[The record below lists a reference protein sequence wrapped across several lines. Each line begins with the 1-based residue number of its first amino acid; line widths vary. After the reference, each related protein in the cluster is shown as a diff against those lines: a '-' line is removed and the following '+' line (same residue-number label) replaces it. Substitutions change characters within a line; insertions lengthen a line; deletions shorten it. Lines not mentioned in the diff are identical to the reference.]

1 MKTAKYIIIGA
12 MMTVIGAPVMAQNAT
27 SAVEQATQII
37 KSQAADKD
45 RDKQVTAVFKTVK
58 KDAKAV
64 AGIGRA
70 YLDAKDF
77 DNADKYADLAIKA
90 NKNCA
95 AGYVLKGD
103 ICVMKDDGG
112 AASSWFEN
120 AITLDPQDP
129 EGYRRYAQIN
139 AKADPEGSIEK
150 LEKLRTIDPS
160 YPVDLVAAEI
170 MSKTNNTD
178 WAIEYYSKASL
189 NQMENYQ
196 LAEYSMLL
204 FLKQK
209 YDESL
214 KVSSFGNNKF
224 PRYGSLNRLTLFNN
238 VNLEKYEDAIK
249 YGDRL
254 FNASDDV
261 KYSALDY
268 INYGTALQKLKKN
281 DEAIA
286 MFEKVANNR
295 TFEMTQRVSVYKNL
309 SDVYKSMGD
318 YPKALEYYEKY
329 VKGQPQMTANIKNG
343 LAQLYRTMAV
353 DENTTPEQKQELV
366 AKADKVFEEI
376 AKEFPTFEQ
385 SVTAQR
391 AKLPFILDPEDKA
404 GAAKPHYD
412 KLIEIINGLDSKDAS
427 DLSQLKQ
434 ALSYNIVYFVKVNE
448 DIAKAKEY
456 ATKLLEIDPENPM
469 AKQVSE
475 LQ

>member
-12 MMTVIGAPVMAQNAT
+12 MMTVISAPVMAQDAT
-27 SAVEQATQII
+27 SAVEQATKII
-37 KSQAADKD
+37 KSGAEDK
-45 RDKQVTAVFKTVK
+45 DKQVTSVFKTVK

-70 YLDAKDF
+70 YLDAKDYT
-77 DNADKYADLAIKA
+77 NADKYADLAIKA

-139 AKADPEGSIEK
+139 SKADPEGSIAK
-150 LEKLRTIDPS
+150 LEQLRSIDPS

-170 MSKTNNTD
+170 QSKAGNTD
-178 WAIEYYSKASL
+178 AAIEYYSKARL
-189 NQMENYQ
+189 DQMENYQ
-196 LAEYSMLL
+196 LADYASTL

-209 YDESL
+209 YEESL

-224 PRYGSLNRLTLFNN
+224 PRYGSLNRLSLFNN

-249 YGDRL
+249 FGERL

-261 KYSALDY
+261 KYTALDY

-281 DEAIA
+281 DEAIK
-286 MFEKVANNR
+286 MFEKVVDTR
-295 TFEMTQRVSVYKNL
+295 TFDMDTRISVFKNL
-309 SDVYKSMGD
+309 SDVYKSMSD

>member
-12 MMTVIGAPVMAQNAT
+12 MMTVISAPVMAQDAT

-112 AASSWFEN
+112 AASGWFEN

-178 WAIEYYSKASL
+178 RAIEYYSKASL

-286 MFEKVANNR
+286 MFEKVVNNR

-318 YPKALEYYEKY
+318 YTKALEFYEKY

-343 LAQLYRTMAV
+343 LAQLYRTMAI
-353 DENTTPEQKQELV
+353 DEKTAPEQKQELV

-456 ATKLLEIDPENPM
+456 AAKLLEIDPENPM

>member
-12 MMTVIGAPVMAQNAT
+12 MMTVISVPTMAQDAT
-27 SAVEQATQII
+27 SAIEQATKII
-37 KSQAADKD
+37 KSGAEDK
-45 RDKQVTAVFKTVK
+45 DKQVTAVFKTVK

-70 YLDAKDF
+70 YLDAKDY

-120 AITLDPQDP
+120 ATTLDPQDP

-139 AKADPEGSIEK
+139 AKADPDGSIAK
-150 LEKLRTIDPS
+150 LEQLRSIDPS

-170 MSKTNNTD
+170 QSKAGRAD
-178 WAIEYYSKASL
+178 AAIEYYTKVDL
-189 NQMENYQ
+189 DKMEDYQ
-196 LAEYSMLL
+196 LADYASTL

-209 YDESL
+209 YEESL

-224 PRYGSLNRLTLFNN
+224 PRYGSLNRLSLLNN
-238 VNLEKYEDAIK
+238 VNLEKYEEAIK
-249 YGDRL
+249 FGERL
-254 FNASDDV
+254 FNSSDDV
-261 KYSALDY
+261 KYTALDY
-268 INYGTALQKLKKN
+268 INYGTALQKLKRN
-281 DEAIA
+281 EEAIKA
-286 MFEKVANNR
+286 FEKVANTR
-295 TFEMTQRVSVYKNL
+295 TFEFEQRVSVYKNL

-329 VKGQPQMTANIKNG
+329 VKANQTKMTANIKNG
-343 LAQLYRTMAV
+343 LAQLYRTMAI
-353 DENTTPEQKQELV
+353 DENSTPEQKQEAI
-366 AKADKVFEEI
+366 AKADKVFSEI
-376 AKEFPTFEQ
+376 AEEFPAFKQ

-391 AKLPFILDPEDKA
+391 AKLAFILDPEDKA

-412 KLIEIINGLDSKDAS
+412 QLIEIINGLESKDAS
-427 DLSQLKQ
+427 DVAQLKQ

-456 ATKLLEIDPENPM
+456 AAKLLEIDPENAM
-469 AKQVSE
+469 AKQVAE

>member
-12 MMTVIGAPVMAQNAT
+12 MMTVISVPTMAQDAT
-27 SAVEQATQII
+27 SAIEQATKII
-37 KSQAADKD
+37 KSGAEDK
-45 RDKQVTAVFKTVK
+45 DKQVTAVFKTVK
-58 KDAKAV
+58 KDAKAI

-70 YLDAKDF
+70 YLDAKEY

-120 AITLDPQDP
+120 ATTLDPQDP

-139 AKADPEGSIEK
+139 AKADPDGSIAK
-150 LEKLRTIDPS
+150 LEQLRSIDPS

-170 MSKTNNTD
+170 QSKAGRAD
-178 WAIEYYSKASL
+178 AAIEYYSKVDL
-189 NQMENYQ
+189 DKMEDYQ
-196 LAEYSMLL
+196 LADYASTL

-224 PRYGSLNRLTLFNN
+224 PRYGSLNRLSLLNN
-238 VNLEKYEDAIK
+238 VNLEKYEEAIK
-249 YGDRL
+249 FGDRL
-254 FNASDDV
+254 FNSSDDV
-261 KYSALDY
+261 KYTALDY

-281 DEAIA
+281 DEAIKA
-286 MFEKVANNR
+286 FEKVVNTR
-295 TFEMTQRVSVYKNL
+295 TFDMEQRISVFKNL

-329 VKGQPQMTANIKNG
+329 VKGNQTKMTANIKNG
-343 LAQLYRTMAV
+343 LAQLYRTIAI
-353 DENTTPEQKQELV
+353 DENSTPEQKQEAI
-366 AKADKVFEEI
+366 AKADKVFSEI
-376 AKEFPTFEQ
+376 AEEFPAFKQ

-391 AKLPFILDPEDKA
+391 AKLAFILDPEDKA

-412 KLIEIINGLDSKDAS
+412 QLIEIINGLESKDAS
-427 DLSQLKQ
+427 DVAQLKQ

-456 ATKLLEIDPENPM
+456 AAKLLEIDPENAM

>member
-12 MMTVIGAPVMAQNAT
+12 MMTVISVPTMAQDAT
-27 SAVEQATQII
+27 SAIEQATKII
-37 KSQAADKD
+37 KSGAEDK
-45 RDKQVTAVFKTVK
+45 DKQVTAVFKTVK
-58 KDAKAV
+58 KDAKAI

-70 YLDAKDF
+70 YLDAKEY

-120 AITLDPQDP
+120 ATTLDPQDP

-139 AKADPEGSIEK
+139 AKADPDGSIAK
-150 LEKLRTIDPS
+150 LEQLRSIDPS

-170 MSKTNNTD
+170 QSKAGRAD
-178 WAIEYYSKASL
+178 AAIEYYSKVDL
-189 NQMENYQ
+189 DKMEDYQ
-196 LAEYSMLL
+196 LADYASTL

-224 PRYGSLNRLTLFNN
+224 PRYGSLNRLSLLNN
-238 VNLEKYEDAIK
+238 VNLEKYEEAIK
-249 YGDRL
+249 FGNRL
-254 FNASDDV
+254 FNSSDDV
-261 KYSALDY
+261 KYTALDY

-281 DEAIA
+281 DEAIKA
-286 MFEKVANNR
+286 FEKVVNTR
-295 TFEMTQRVSVYKNL
+295 TFDMEQRISVYKNL

-329 VKGQPQMTANIKNG
+329 VKGNQTKMTANIKNG
-343 LAQLYRTMAV
+343 LAQLYRTMAI
-353 DENTTPEQKQELV
+353 DENSTPEQKQEAV
-366 AKADKVFEEI
+366 AKADKVFSEI
-376 AKEFPTFEQ
+376 AEEFPAFKQ
-385 SVTAQR
+385 AVTAQR
-391 AKLPFILDPEDKA
+391 AKLAFILDPEDKA

-412 KLIEIINGLDSKDAS
+412 QLIEIINGLESKDAS
-427 DLSQLKQ
+427 DVAQLKQ

-456 ATKLLEIDPENPM
+456 AAKLLEIDPENAM

>member
-12 MMTVIGAPVMAQNAT
+12 MMTVISVPTMAQDAT
-27 SAVEQATQII
+27 SAIEQATKII
-37 KSQAADKD
+37 KSGAEDK
-45 RDKQVTAVFKTVK
+45 DKQVTAVFKTVK
-58 KDAKAV
+58 KDAKAI

-70 YLDAKDF
+70 YLDAKEY

-120 AITLDPQDP
+120 ATTLDPQDP

-139 AKADPEGSIEK
+139 AKADPDGSIAK
-150 LEKLRTIDPS
+150 LEQLRSIDPS

-170 MSKTNNTD
+170 QSKAGRAD
-178 WAIEYYSKASL
+178 AAIEYYSKVDL
-189 NQMENYQ
+189 DKMEDYQ
-196 LAEYSMLL
+196 LADYASTL

-224 PRYGSLNRLTLFNN
+224 PRYGSLNRLSLLNN
-238 VNLEKYEDAIK
+238 VNLEKYEEAIK
-249 YGDRL
+249 FGDRL
-254 FNASDDV
+254 FNSSDDV
-261 KYSALDY
+261 KYTALDY

-281 DEAIA
+281 DEAIKA
-286 MFEKVANNR
+286 FEKVVNTR
-295 TFEMTQRVSVYKNL
+295 TFDMEQRISVFKNL

-329 VKGQPQMTANIKNG
+329 VKGNQTKMTANIKNG
-343 LAQLYRTMAV
+343 LAQLYRTMAI
-353 DENTTPEQKQELV
+353 DENSTPEQKQEAI
-366 AKADKVFEEI
+366 AKADKVFSEI
-376 AKEFPTFEQ
+376 AEEFPAFNQ
-385 SVTAQR
+385 AVTAQR

-427 DLSQLKQ
+427 DTKQLKE
-434 ALSYNIVYFVKVNE
+434 ALSYNIVYFIRVNE
-448 DIAKAKEY
+448 DIPKAKEY
-456 ATKLLEIDPENPM
+456 AAKLLEIDPENAM

>member
-12 MMTVIGAPVMAQNAT
+12 MMTVISVPTMAQDAT
-27 SAVEQATQII
+27 SAIEQATKII
-37 KSQAADKD
+37 KSGAEDK
-45 RDKQVTAVFKTVK
+45 DKQVTAVFKTVK
-58 KDAKAV
+58 KDAKAI

-70 YLDAKDF
+70 YLDAKEY

-120 AITLDPQDP
+120 ATTLDPQDP

-139 AKADPEGSIEK
+139 AKADPDGSIAK
-150 LEKLRTIDPS
+150 LEQLRSIDPS

-170 MSKTNNTD
+170 QSKAGRAD
-178 WAIEYYSKASL
+178 AAIEYYSKVDL
-189 NQMENYQ
+189 DKMEDYQ
-196 LAEYSMLL
+196 LADYASTL

-224 PRYGSLNRLTLFNN
+224 PRYGSLNRLSLLNN
-238 VNLEKYEDAIK
+238 VNLEKYEEAIK
-249 YGDRL
+249 FGDRL
-254 FNASDDV
+254 FNSSDDV
-261 KYSALDY
+261 KYTALDY

-281 DEAIA
+281 DEAIKA
-286 MFEKVANNR
+286 FEKVVNTR
-295 TFEMTQRVSVYKNL
+295 TFDMEQRISVYKNL

-329 VKGQPQMTANIKNG
+329 VKGNQTKMTANIKNG
-343 LAQLYRTMAV
+343 LAQLYRTMAI
-353 DENTTPEQKQELV
+353 DENSTPEQKQEAV
-366 AKADKVFEEI
+366 AKADKVFSEI
-376 AKEFPTFEQ
+376 AEEFPAFKQ
-385 SVTAQR
+385 AVTAQR
-391 AKLPFILDPEDKA
+391 AKLAFILDPEDKA

-412 KLIEIINGLDSKDAS
+412 QLIEIINGLESKDAS
-427 DLSQLKQ
+427 DVAQLKQ

-456 ATKLLEIDPENPM
+456 AAKLLEIDPENAM

>member
-12 MMTVIGAPVMAQNAT
+12 MMTVISVPTMAQDAT
-27 SAVEQATQII
+27 SAIEQATKII
-37 KSQAADKD
+37 KSGAEDK
-45 RDKQVTAVFKTVK
+45 DKQVTAVFKTVK
-58 KDAKAV
+58 KDAKAI

-70 YLDAKDF
+70 YLDAKEY

-120 AITLDPQDP
+120 ATTLDPQDP

-139 AKADPEGSIEK
+139 AKADPDGSIAK
-150 LEKLRTIDPS
+150 LEQLRSIDPS

-170 MSKTNNTD
+170 QSKAGRAD
-178 WAIEYYSKASL
+178 AAIEYYSKVDL
-189 NQMENYQ
+189 DKMEDYQ
-196 LAEYSMLL
+196 LADYASTL

-224 PRYGSLNRLTLFNN
+224 PRYGSLNRLSLLNN
-238 VNLEKYEDAIK
+238 VNLEKYEEAIK
-249 YGDRL
+249 FGDRL
-254 FNASDDV
+254 FNSSDDV
-261 KYSALDY
+261 KYTALDY

-281 DEAIA
+281 DEAIKA
-286 MFEKVANNR
+286 FEKVVNTR
-295 TFEMTQRVSVYKNL
+295 TFDMEQRISVFKNL

-329 VKGQPQMTANIKNG
+329 VKGNQTKMTANIKNG
-343 LAQLYRTMAV
+343 LAQLYRTMAI
-353 DENTTPEQKQELV
+353 DENSTPEQKQEAI
-366 AKADKVFEEI
+366 AKADKVFSEI
-376 AKEFPTFEQ
+376 AEEFPAFKQ

-391 AKLPFILDPEDKA
+391 AKLAFILDPEDKA

-412 KLIEIINGLDSKDAS
+412 QLIEIINGLESKDAS
-427 DLSQLKQ
+427 DVAQLKQ

-456 ATKLLEIDPENPM
+456 AAKLLEIDPENAM

>member
-1 MKTAKYIIIGA
+1 
-12 MMTVIGAPVMAQNAT
+12 MTVISAPVMAQDAT

-37 KSQAADKD
+37 KSQAADK
-45 RDKQVTAVFKTVK
+45 DKQVTAVFKTVK

-70 YLDAKDF
+70 YLDAKDY

-112 AASSWFEN
+112 AASSWFEQAN
-120 AITLDPQDP
+120 YFEPSDP

-139 AKADPEGSIEK
+139 SKSDPEGSIAK
-150 LEKLRTIDPS
+150 LEKLRSIDPS
-160 YPVDLVAAEI
+160 YPVDLIAAEI
-170 MSKTNNTD
+170 QSKAGNAD
-178 WAIEYYSKASL
+178 AALEYYSKVSL
-189 NQMENYQ
+189 DKMENYQ
-196 LAEYSMLL
+196 LADYASTL
-204 FLKQK
+204 FLKNK

-224 PRYGSLNRLTLFNN
+224 PRYGSLNRLSLFNN

-249 YGDRL
+249 FGERL

-261 KYSALDY
+261 KYTALDY

-281 DEAIA
+281 DEAIK
-286 MFEKVANNR
+286 MFEKVVDTR
-295 TFEMTQRVSVYKNL
+295 TFDMDTRISVFKNL
-309 SDVYKSMGD
+309 SDVYKSMSD

-329 VKGQPQMTANIKNG
+329 VKGNQGKMTANIKNG
-343 LAQLYRTMAV
+343 LAQLYRTMAI
-353 DENTTPEQKQELV
+353 DENSTPEQKQEAI
-366 AKADKVFEEI
+366 AKADKVFSEI
-376 AKEFPTFEQ
+376 AEEFPAFNQ
-385 SVTAQR
+385 AVTAQR

-427 DLSQLKQ
+427 DTKQLKE
-434 ALSYNIVYFVKVNE
+434 ALSYNIVYFIRVNE
-448 DIAKAKEY
+448 DIPKAKEY
-456 ATKLLEIDPENPM
+456 AAKLLEIDPENAM

>member
-12 MMTVIGAPVMAQNAT
+12 MMTVISVPTMAQDAT
-27 SAVEQATQII
+27 SAIEQATKII
-37 KSQAADKD
+37 KSGAEDK
-45 RDKQVTAVFKTVK
+45 DKQVTAVFKTVK
-58 KDAKAV
+58 KDAKAI

-70 YLDAKDF
+70 YLDAKEY

-120 AITLDPQDP
+120 ATTLDPQDP

-139 AKADPEGSIEK
+139 AKADPDGSIAK
-150 LEKLRTIDPS
+150 LEQLRSIDPS

-170 MSKTNNTD
+170 QSKAGRAD
-178 WAIEYYSKASL
+178 AAIEYYSKVDL
-189 NQMENYQ
+189 DKMEDYQ
-196 LAEYSMLL
+196 LADYASTL

-224 PRYGSLNRLTLFNN
+224 PRYGSLNRLSLLNN
-238 VNLEKYEDAIK
+238 VNLEKYEEAIK
-249 YGDRL
+249 FGERL
-254 FNASDDV
+254 FNSSDDV
-261 KYSALDY
+261 KYTALDY

-281 DEAIA
+281 DEAIKA
-286 MFEKVANNR
+286 FEKVVNTR
-295 TFEMTQRVSVYKNL
+295 TFDMEQRISVFKNL

-329 VKGQPQMTANIKNG
+329 VKGNQTKMTANIKNG
-343 LAQLYRTMAV
+343 LAQLYRTMAI
-353 DENTTPEQKQELV
+353 DENSTPEQKQEAI
-366 AKADKVFEEI
+366 AKADKVFSEI
-376 AKEFPTFEQ
+376 AEEFPAFKQ

-391 AKLPFILDPEDKA
+391 AKLAFILDPEDKA

-412 KLIEIINGLDSKDAS
+412 QLIEIINGLESKDAS
-427 DLSQLKQ
+427 DVAQLKQ

-456 ATKLLEIDPENPM
+456 AAKLLEIDPENAM

>member
-12 MMTVIGAPVMAQNAT
+12 MMTVISVPTMAQDAT
-27 SAVEQATQII
+27 SAIEQATKII
-37 KSQAADKD
+37 KSGAEDK
-45 RDKQVTAVFKTVK
+45 DKQVTAVFKTVK

-70 YLDAKDF
+70 YLDAKDY

-120 AITLDPQDP
+120 ATTLDPQDP

-139 AKADPEGSIEK
+139 AKADPDGSIAK
-150 LEKLRTIDPS
+150 LEQLRSIDPS

-170 MSKTNNTD
+170 QSKAGRAD
-178 WAIEYYSKASL
+178 AAIEYYAKVDL
-189 NQMENYQ
+189 DKMEDYQ
-196 LAEYSMLL
+196 LADYASTL

-209 YDESL
+209 YEESL

-224 PRYGSLNRLTLFNN
+224 PRYGSLNRLSLLNN
-238 VNLEKYEDAIK
+238 VNLEKYEEAIK
-249 YGDRL
+249 FGERL
-254 FNASDDV
+254 FNSSDDV
-261 KYSALDY
+261 KYTALDY
-268 INYGTALQKLKKN
+268 INYGTALQKLKRN
-281 DEAIA
+281 EEAIKA
-286 MFEKVANNR
+286 FEKVANTR
-295 TFEMTQRVSVYKNL
+295 TFELEQRVSVYKNL

-329 VKGQPQMTANIKNG
+329 VKANQTKMTANIKNG
-343 LAQLYRTMAV
+343 LAQLYRTMAI
-353 DENTTPEQKQELV
+353 DENSTPEQKQEAI
-366 AKADKVFEEI
+366 AKADKVFSEI
-376 AKEFPTFEQ
+376 AEEFPAFKQ

-391 AKLPFILDPEDKA
+391 AKLAFILDPEDKA

-412 KLIEIINGLDSKDAS
+412 QLIEIINGLESKDAS
-427 DLSQLKQ
+427 DVAQLKQ

-456 ATKLLEIDPENPM
+456 AAKLLEIDPENAM
-469 AKQVSE
+469 AKQVAE

>member
-12 MMTVIGAPVMAQNAT
+12 MMTVISVPTMAQDAT
-27 SAVEQATQII
+27 SAIEQATKII
-37 KSQAADKD
+37 KSGAEDK
-45 RDKQVTAVFKTVK
+45 DKQVTAVFKTVK
-58 KDAKAV
+58 KDAKAI

-70 YLDAKDF
+70 YLDAKEY
-77 DNADKYADLAIKA
+77 DNADTYADLAIKA

-120 AITLDPQDP
+120 ATTLDPQDP

-139 AKADPEGSIEK
+139 AKADPDGSIAK
-150 LEKLRTIDPS
+150 LEQLRSIDPS

-170 MSKTNNTD
+170 QSKAGRSD
-178 WAIEYYSKASL
+178 AAIEYYSKVDL
-189 NQMENYQ
+189 DKMEDYQ
-196 LAEYSMLL
+196 LADYASTL

-224 PRYGSLNRLTLFNN
+224 PRYGSLNRLSLLNN
-238 VNLEKYEDAIK
+238 VNLEKYEEAIK
-249 YGDRL
+249 FGDRL
-254 FNASDDV
+254 FNSSDDV
-261 KYSALDY
+261 KYTALDY

-281 DEAIA
+281 DEAIKA
-286 MFEKVANNR
+286 FEKVVNTR
-295 TFEMTQRVSVYKNL
+295 TFDMEQRISVFKNL

-329 VKGQPQMTANIKNG
+329 VKGNQTKMTANIKNG
-343 LAQLYRTMAV
+343 LAQLYRTMAI
-353 DENTTPEQKQELV
+353 DENSTPEQKQEAI
-366 AKADKVFEEI
+366 AKADKVFSEI
-376 AKEFPTFEQ
+376 AEEFPAFKQ

-391 AKLPFILDPEDKA
+391 AKLAFILDPEDKA

-412 KLIEIINGLDSKDAS
+412 QLIEIINGLESKDAS
-427 DLSQLKQ
+427 DVAQLKQ

-456 ATKLLEIDPENPM
+456 AAKLLEIDPENAM

>member
-12 MMTVIGAPVMAQNAT
+12 MMTVISVPTMAQDAT
-27 SAVEQATQII
+27 SAIEQATKII
-37 KSQAADKD
+37 KSGAEDK
-45 RDKQVTAVFKTVK
+45 DKQVTAVFKTVK
-58 KDAKAV
+58 KDAKAI

-70 YLDAKDF
+70 YLDAKEY

-120 AITLDPQDP
+120 ATTLDPQDP

-139 AKADPEGSIEK
+139 AKADPDGSIAK
-150 LEKLRTIDPS
+150 LEQLRSIDPS

-170 MSKTNNTD
+170 QSKAGRAD
-178 WAIEYYSKASL
+178 AAIEYYSKVDL
-189 NQMENYQ
+189 DKMEDYQ
-196 LAEYSMLL
+196 LADYASTL

-224 PRYGSLNRLTLFNN
+224 PRYGSLNRLSLLNN
-238 VNLEKYEDAIK
+238 VNLEKYEEAIK
-249 YGDRL
+249 FGERL
-254 FNASDDV
+254 FNSSDDV
-261 KYSALDY
+261 KYTALDY

-281 DEAIA
+281 DEAIKA
-286 MFEKVANNR
+286 FEKVVNTR
-295 TFEMTQRVSVYKNL
+295 TFDMEQRISVFKNL

-329 VKGQPQMTANIKNG
+329 VKGNQGKMTANIKNG
-343 LAQLYRTMAV
+343 LAQLYRTMAI
-353 DENTTPEQKQELV
+353 DENSTPEQKQEAI
-366 AKADKVFEEI
+366 AKADKVFSEI
-376 AKEFPTFEQ
+376 AEEFPAFKQ

-391 AKLPFILDPEDKA
+391 AKLAFILDPEDKA

-412 KLIEIINGLDSKDAS
+412 QLIEIINGLESKDAS
-427 DLSQLKQ
+427 DVAQLKQ

-456 ATKLLEIDPENPM
+456 AAKLLEIDPENAM
-469 AKQVSE
+469 AKQVAE

>member
-1 MKTAKYIIIGA
+1 
-12 MMTVIGAPVMAQNAT
+12 MTVISAPVMAQDAT

-37 KSQAADKD
+37 KSQAADK
-45 RDKQVTAVFKTVK
+45 DKQVTAVFKTVK

-70 YLDAKDF
+70 YLNAKDY

-112 AASSWFEN
+112 AASSWFEQAN
-120 AITLDPQDP
+120 YFEPSDP

-139 AKADPEGSIEK
+139 SKSDPEGSIAK
-150 LEKLRTIDPS
+150 LEKLRSIDPS
-160 YPVDLVAAEI
+160 YPVDLIAAEI
-170 MSKTNNTD
+170 QSKAGNAD
-178 WAIEYYSKASL
+178 AALEYYSKVSL
-189 NQMENYQ
+189 DKMENYQ
-196 LAEYSMLL
+196 LADYASTL
-204 FLKQK
+204 FLKNK

-224 PRYGSLNRLTLFNN
+224 PRYGSLNRLSLFNN

-249 YGDRL
+249 FGERL

-261 KYSALDY
+261 KYTALDY

-286 MFEKVANNR
+286 TFEKVVNNR
-295 TFEMTQRVSVYKNL
+295 SFEMSQRTAVYKNL
-309 SDVYKSMGD
+309 SDIYKSMSD
-318 YPKALEYYEKY
+318 YTKALEYYEKY
-329 VKGQPQMTANIKNG
+329 VKGQTQMTANIKNG
-343 LAQLYRTMAV
+343 YALLYRAMAL
-353 DENTTPEQKQELV
+353 EESATPEQKQEAV
-366 AKADKVFEEI
+366 AKADNIFAEI
-376 AKEFPTFEQ
+376 AKEFPAFEQ

-391 AKLPFILDPEDKA
+391 AKLAFILDPEDKA
-404 GAAKPHYD
+404 GAAKQHYD

-427 DLSQLKQ
+427 DTKQLKE

-456 ATKLLEIDPENPM
+456 AAKLLEIDPENAM

>member
-12 MMTVIGAPVMAQNAT
+12 MMTVISVPTMAQDAT
-27 SAVEQATQII
+27 SAIEQATKII
-37 KSQAADKD
+37 KSGAEDK
-45 RDKQVTAVFKTVK
+45 DKQVTAVFKTVK
-58 KDAKAV
+58 KDAKAI

-70 YLDAKDF
+70 YLDAKEY

-112 AASSWFEN
+112 AASGWFEN
-120 AITLDPQDP
+120 ATTLDPQDP

-139 AKADPEGSIEK
+139 AKADPDGSIAK
-150 LEKLRTIDPS
+150 LEQLRSIDPS

-170 MSKTNNTD
+170 QSKAGRAD
-178 WAIEYYSKASL
+178 AAIEYYSKVDL
-189 NQMENYQ
+189 DKMEDYQ
-196 LAEYSMLL
+196 LADYASTL

-224 PRYGSLNRLTLFNN
+224 PRYGSLNRLSLLNN
-238 VNLEKYEDAIK
+238 VNLEKYEEAIK
-249 YGDRL
+249 FGDRL
-254 FNASDDV
+254 FNSSDDV
-261 KYSALDY
+261 KYTALDY

-281 DEAIA
+281 DEAIKA
-286 MFEKVANNR
+286 FEKVVNTR
-295 TFEMTQRVSVYKNL
+295 TFDMEQRISVFKNL

-329 VKGQPQMTANIKNG
+329 VKGNQTKMTANIKNG
-343 LAQLYRTMAV
+343 LAQLYRTMAI
-353 DENTTPEQKQELV
+353 DENSTPEQKQEAI
-366 AKADKVFEEI
+366 AKADKVFSEI
-376 AKEFPTFEQ
+376 AEEFPAFKQ

-391 AKLPFILDPEDKA
+391 AKLAFILDPEDKA

-412 KLIEIINGLDSKDAS
+412 QLIEIINGLESKDAS
-427 DLSQLKQ
+427 DVAQLKQ

-456 ATKLLEIDPENPM
+456 TAKLLEIDPENAM

>member
-12 MMTVIGAPVMAQNAT
+12 MMTVISAPVMAQDAT

-112 AASSWFEN
+112 AASGWFEN

-178 WAIEYYSKASL
+178 RAIEYYSKASL
-189 NQMENYQ
+189 NHQ
-196 LAEYSMLL
+196 
-204 FLKQK
+204 
-209 YDESL
+209 
-214 KVSSFGNNKF
+214 
-224 PRYGSLNRLTLFNN
+224 
-238 VNLEKYEDAIK
+238 
-249 YGDRL
+249 
-254 FNASDDV
+254 
-261 KYSALDY
+261 
-268 INYGTALQKLKKN
+268 
-281 DEAIA
+281 
-286 MFEKVANNR
+286 
-295 TFEMTQRVSVYKNL
+295 QR
-309 SDVYKSMGD
+309 
-318 YPKALEYYEKY
+318 
-329 VKGQPQMTANIKNG
+329 
-343 LAQLYRTMAV
+343 
-353 DENTTPEQKQELV
+353 
-366 AKADKVFEEI
+366 
-376 AKEFPTFEQ
+376 
-385 SVTAQR
+385 
-391 AKLPFILDPEDKA
+391 
-404 GAAKPHYD
+404 KP
-412 KLIEIINGLDSKDAS
+412 
-427 DLSQLKQ
+427 
-434 ALSYNIVYFVKVNE
+434 
-448 DIAKAKEY
+448 
-456 ATKLLEIDPENPM
+456 
-469 AKQVSE
+469 
-475 LQ
+475 

>member
-12 MMTVIGAPVMAQNAT
+12 MMTVISVPTMAQDAT
-27 SAVEQATQII
+27 SAIEQATKII
-37 KSQAADKD
+37 KSGAEDK
-45 RDKQVTAVFKTVK
+45 DKQVTAVFKTVK
-58 KDAKAV
+58 KDAKAI

-70 YLDAKDF
+70 YLDAKEY

-112 AASSWFEN
+112 AASGWFEN
-120 AITLDPQDP
+120 ATTLDPQDP

-139 AKADPEGSIEK
+139 AKADPDGSIAK
-150 LEKLRTIDPS
+150 LEQLRSIDPS

-170 MSKTNNTD
+170 QSKAGRAD
-178 WAIEYYSKASL
+178 AAIEYYSKVDL
-189 NQMENYQ
+189 DKMEDYQ
-196 LAEYSMLL
+196 LADYASTL

-224 PRYGSLNRLTLFNN
+224 PRYGSLNRLSLLNN
-238 VNLEKYEDAIK
+238 VNLEKYEEAIK
-249 YGDRL
+249 FGDRL
-254 FNASDDV
+254 FNSSDDV
-261 KYSALDY
+261 KYTALDY

-281 DEAIA
+281 DEAIKA
-286 MFEKVANNR
+286 FEKVVNTR
-295 TFEMTQRVSVYKNL
+295 TFDMEQRISVFKNL

-329 VKGQPQMTANIKNG
+329 VKGNQTKMTANIKNG
-343 LAQLYRTMAV
+343 LAQLYRTIAI
-353 DENTTPEQKQELV
+353 DENSTPEQKQEAI
-366 AKADKVFEEI
+366 AKADKVFSEI
-376 AKEFPTFEQ
+376 AEEFPAFKQ

-391 AKLPFILDPEDKA
+391 AKLAFILDPEDKA

-412 KLIEIINGLDSKDAS
+412 QLIEIINGLESKDAS
-427 DLSQLKQ
+427 DVAQLKQ

-456 ATKLLEIDPENPM
+456 AAKLLEIDPENAM
-469 AKQVSE
+469 AKQVAE

>member
-12 MMTVIGAPVMAQNAT
+12 MMTVISAPVMAQDAT
-27 SAVEQATQII
+27 SAVEQATKII
-37 KSQAADKD
+37 KSGAEDK
-45 RDKQVTAVFKTVK
+45 DKQVTSVFKTVK

-70 YLDAKDF
+70 YLDAKDY

-139 AKADPEGSIEK
+139 SKADPEGSIAK
-150 LEKLRTIDPS
+150 LEQLRSIDPS

-170 MSKTNNTD
+170 QSKAGNTD
-178 WAIEYYSKASL
+178 AAIEYYSKAGL
-189 NQMENYQ
+189 DKMENYQ
-196 LAEYSMLL
+196 LADYASTL

-209 YDESL
+209 YEESL
-214 KVSSFGNNKF
+214 KVSSYGNNKF
-224 PRYGSLNRLTLFNN
+224 PRYGSLNRLSLFNN

-249 YGDRL
+249 FGERL

-261 KYSALDY
+261 KYTALDY
-268 INYGTALQKLKKN
+268 INYGTALQKLKRN
-281 DEAIA
+281 EEAIR
-286 MFEKVANNR
+286 MFEKVVDTR
-295 TFEMTQRVSVYKNL
+295 TFNMTTRISVYKNL
-309 SDVYKSMGD
+309 SDVYKSMSD

-329 VKGQPQMTANIKNG
+329 VKGNQGKMTANIKNG
-343 LAQLYRTMAV
+343 LALLYRSMAL
-353 DENTTPEQKQELV
+353 EESATPEQKQE
-366 AKADKVFEEI
+366 AITKADNVFEQI
-376 AKEFPTFEQ
+376 ASEFPAFEQ

-391 AKLPFILDPEDKA
+391 AKLAFILDPEDKA

-427 DLSQLKQ
+427 DTKQLKE
-434 ALSYNIVYFVKVNE
+434 ALSYNCVYYIRVNE
-448 DIAKAKEY
+448 DIPKAKEY
-456 ATKLLEIDPENPM
+456 AAKLLEIDPENAM
-469 AKQVSE
+469 AKQISE
-475 LQ
+475 LK

>member
-12 MMTVIGAPVMAQNAT
+12 MMTVICAPVMAQDAT

-112 AASSWFEN
+112 AASGWFEN

-178 WAIEYYSKASL
+178 RAIEYYSKASL

-286 MFEKVANNR
+286 MFEKVVNNR

-318 YPKALEYYEKY
+318 YTKALEFYEKY

-343 LAQLYRTMAV
+343 LAQLYRTMAI
-353 DENTTPEQKQELV
+353 DEKTAPEQKQELV

>member
-1 MKTAKYIIIGA
+1 
-12 MMTVIGAPVMAQNAT
+12 MTVISVPTMAQDAT
-27 SAVEQATQII
+27 SAIEQATKII
-37 KSQAADKD
+37 KSGAEDK
-45 RDKQVTAVFKTVK
+45 DKQVTAVFKTVK
-58 KDAKAV
+58 KDAKAI

-70 YLDAKDF
+70 YLDAKEY

-120 AITLDPQDP
+120 ATTLDPQDP

-139 AKADPEGSIEK
+139 AKADPDGSIAK
-150 LEKLRTIDPS
+150 LEQLRSIDPS

-170 MSKTNNTD
+170 QSKAGRAD
-178 WAIEYYSKASL
+178 AAIEYYSKVDL
-189 NQMENYQ
+189 DKMEDYQ
-196 LAEYSMLL
+196 LADYASTL

-224 PRYGSLNRLTLFNN
+224 PRYGSLNRLSLLNN
-238 VNLEKYEDAIK
+238 VNLEKYEEAIK
-249 YGDRL
+249 FGDRL
-254 FNASDDV
+254 FNSSDDV
-261 KYSALDY
+261 KYTALDY

-281 DEAIA
+281 DEAIKA
-286 MFEKVANNR
+286 FEKVVNTR
-295 TFEMTQRVSVYKNL
+295 TFDMEQRISVFKNL

-329 VKGQPQMTANIKNG
+329 VKGNQTKMTANIKNG
-343 LAQLYRTMAV
+343 LAQLYRTMAI
-353 DENTTPEQKQELV
+353 DENSTPEQKQEAI
-366 AKADKVFEEI
+366 AKADKVFSEI
-376 AKEFPTFEQ
+376 AEEFPAFKQ

-391 AKLPFILDPEDKA
+391 AKLAFILDPEDKA

-412 KLIEIINGLDSKDAS
+412 QLIEIINGLESKDAS
-427 DLSQLKQ
+427 DVAQLKQ

-456 ATKLLEIDPENPM
+456 AAKLLEIDPENAM
-469 AKQVSE
+469 AKQVAE

>member
-12 MMTVIGAPVMAQNAT
+12 MMTVISVPTMAQDAT
-27 SAVEQATQII
+27 SAIEQATKII
-37 KSQAADKD
+37 KSGAEDK
-45 RDKQVTAVFKTVK
+45 DKQVNAVFKTVK
-58 KDAKAV
+58 KDAKAI

-70 YLDAKDF
+70 YLNAKEY

-120 AITLDPQDP
+120 ATTLDPQDP

-139 AKADPEGSIEK
+139 AKADPDGSIAK
-150 LEKLRTIDPS
+150 LEQLRSIDPS

-170 MSKTNNTD
+170 QSKAGRAD
-178 WAIEYYSKASL
+178 AAIEYYSKVDL
-189 NQMENYQ
+189 DKMEDYQ
-196 LAEYSMLL
+196 LADYASTL

-224 PRYGSLNRLTLFNN
+224 PRYGSLNRLSLLNN
-238 VNLEKYEDAIK
+238 VNLEKYEEAIK
-249 YGDRL
+249 FGDRL
-254 FNASDDV
+254 FNSSDDV
-261 KYSALDY
+261 KYTALDY

-281 DEAIA
+281 DEAIKA
-286 MFEKVANNR
+286 FEKVVNTR
-295 TFEMTQRVSVYKNL
+295 TFDMEQRISVFKNL

-329 VKGQPQMTANIKNG
+329 VKGNQTKMTANIKNG
-343 LAQLYRTMAV
+343 LAQLYRTIAI
-353 DENTTPEQKQELV
+353 DENSTPEQKQEAI
-366 AKADKVFEEI
+366 AKADKVFSEI
-376 AKEFPTFEQ
+376 AEEFPAFKQ

-391 AKLPFILDPEDKA
+391 AKLAFILDPEDKA

-412 KLIEIINGLDSKDAS
+412 QLIEIINGLESKDAS
-427 DLSQLKQ
+427 DVAQLKQ

-456 ATKLLEIDPENPM
+456 AAKLLEIDPENAM

>member
-12 MMTVIGAPVMAQNAT
+12 MMTVISVPTMAQDAT
-27 SAVEQATQII
+27 SAVEQATKII
-37 KSQAADKD
+37 KSGAEDK
-45 RDKQVTAVFKTVK
+45 DKQVTAVFKTVK
-58 KDAKAV
+58 KDAKAI

-70 YLDAKDF
+70 YLDAKEY

-120 AITLDPQDP
+120 ATTLDPQDP

-139 AKADPEGSIEK
+139 AKADPDGSIAK
-150 LEKLRTIDPS
+150 LEQLRTIDPS

-170 MSKTNNTD
+170 QSKAGRAD
-178 WAIEYYSKASL
+178 AAIEYYSKVDL
-189 NQMENYQ
+189 DKMEDYQ
-196 LAEYSMLL
+196 LADYASTL

-224 PRYGSLNRLTLFNN
+224 PRYGSLNRLSLLNN
-238 VNLEKYEDAIK
+238 VNLEKYEEAIK
-249 YGDRL
+249 FGERL
-254 FNASDDV
+254 FNSSDDV
-261 KYSALDY
+261 KYTALDY

-281 DEAIA
+281 DEAIKA
-286 MFEKVANNR
+286 FEKVVNTR
-295 TFEMTQRVSVYKNL
+295 TFDMEQRISVFKNL

-329 VKGQPQMTANIKNG
+329 VKGNQTKMTANIKNG
-343 LAQLYRTMAV
+343 LAQLYRTMAI
-353 DENTTPEQKQELV
+353 DENSTPEQKQEAI
-366 AKADKVFEEI
+366 AKADKVFSEI
-376 AKEFPTFEQ
+376 AEEFPAFKQ
-385 SVTAQR
+385 AVTAQR
-391 AKLPFILDPEDKA
+391 AKLAFILDPEDKA

-412 KLIEIINGLDSKDAS
+412 QLIEIINGLESKDAS
-427 DLSQLKQ
+427 DVAQLKQ

-448 DIAKAKEY
+448 DIAKAKEF
-456 ATKLLEIDPENPM
+456 ANKLLEIDPENAM

>member
-12 MMTVIGAPVMAQNAT
+12 MMTVISVPTMAQDAT
-27 SAVEQATQII
+27 SAIEQATKII
-37 KSQAADKD
+37 KSGAEDK
-45 RDKQVTAVFKTVK
+45 DKQVTAVFKTVK
-58 KDAKAV
+58 KDAKAI

-70 YLDAKDF
+70 YLDAKEY

-112 AASSWFEN
+112 AASGWFEN
-120 AITLDPQDP
+120 ATTLDPQDP

-139 AKADPEGSIEK
+139 AKADPDGSIAK
-150 LEKLRTIDPS
+150 LEQLRSIDPS

-170 MSKTNNTD
+170 QSKAGRAD
-178 WAIEYYSKASL
+178 AAIEYYSKVDL
-189 NQMENYQ
+189 DKMEDYQ
-196 LAEYSMLL
+196 LADYASTL

-224 PRYGSLNRLTLFNN
+224 PRYGSLNRLSLLNN
-238 VNLEKYEDAIK
+238 VNLEKYEEAIK
-249 YGDRL
+249 FGDRL
-254 FNASDDV
+254 FNSSDDV
-261 KYSALDY
+261 KYTALDY

-281 DEAIA
+281 DEAIKA
-286 MFEKVANNR
+286 FEKVVNTR
-295 TFEMTQRVSVYKNL
+295 TFDMEQRISVFKNL

-329 VKGQPQMTANIKNG
+329 VKGNQTKMTANIKNG
-343 LAQLYRTMAV
+343 LAQLYRTMAI
-353 DENTTPEQKQELV
+353 DENSTPEQKQEAI
-366 AKADKVFEEI
+366 AKADKVFSEI
-376 AKEFPTFEQ
+376 AEEFPAFKQ

-391 AKLPFILDPEDKA
+391 AKLAFILDPEDKA

-412 KLIEIINGLDSKDAS
+412 QLIEIINGLESKDAS
-427 DLSQLKQ
+427 DVAQLKQ

-456 ATKLLEIDPENPM
+456 AAKLLEIDPENAM

>member
-12 MMTVIGAPVMAQNAT
+12 MMTVISVPTMAQDAT
-27 SAVEQATQII
+27 SAIEQATKII
-37 KSQAADKD
+37 KSGAEDK
-45 RDKQVTAVFKTVK
+45 DKQVTAVFKTVK
-58 KDAKAV
+58 KDAKAI

-70 YLDAKDF
+70 YLDAKEY

-120 AITLDPQDP
+120 ATTLDPQDP

-139 AKADPEGSIEK
+139 AKADPDGSIAK
-150 LEKLRTIDPS
+150 LEQLRSIDPS

-170 MSKTNNTD
+170 QSKAGRAD
-178 WAIEYYSKASL
+178 AAIEYYSKVDL
-189 NQMENYQ
+189 DKMEDYQ
-196 LAEYSMLL
+196 LADYASTL

-224 PRYGSLNRLTLFNN
+224 PRYGSLNRLSLLNN
-238 VNLEKYEDAIK
+238 VNLEKYEEAIK
-249 YGDRL
+249 FGDRL
-254 FNASDDV
+254 FNSSDDV
-261 KYSALDY
+261 KYTALDY
-268 INYGTALQKLKKN
+268 INYGTALQKLKRN
-281 DEAIA
+281 EEAIKA
-286 MFEKVANNR
+286 FEKVANTR
-295 TFEMTQRVSVYKNL
+295 TFDMEQRISVFKNL

-329 VKGQPQMTANIKNG
+329 VKGNQTKMTANIKNG
-343 LAQLYRTMAV
+343 LAQLYRTMAI
-353 DENTTPEQKQELV
+353 DENSTPEQKQEAI
-366 AKADKVFEEI
+366 AKADKVFSEI
-376 AKEFPTFEQ
+376 AEEFPAFKQ

-391 AKLPFILDPEDKA
+391 AKLAFILDPEDKA

-412 KLIEIINGLDSKDAS
+412 QLIEIINGLESKDAS
-427 DLSQLKQ
+427 DVAQLKQ

-456 ATKLLEIDPENPM
+456 AAKLLEIDPENAM
-469 AKQVSE
+469 AKQVAE

>member
-12 MMTVIGAPVMAQNAT
+12 MMTVISVPTMAQDAT
-27 SAVEQATQII
+27 SAIEQATKII
-37 KSQAADKD
+37 KSGAEDK
-45 RDKQVTAVFKTVK
+45 DKQVTAVFKTVK
-58 KDAKAV
+58 KDAKAI

-70 YLDAKDF
+70 YLDAKEY

-112 AASSWFEN
+112 AASGWFEN
-120 AITLDPQDP
+120 ATTLDPQDP

-139 AKADPEGSIEK
+139 AKADPDGSIAK
-150 LEKLRTIDPS
+150 LEQLRSIDPS

-170 MSKTNNTD
+170 QSKAGRAD
-178 WAIEYYSKASL
+178 AAIEYYSKVDL
-189 NQMENYQ
+189 DKMEDYQ
-196 LAEYSMLL
+196 LADYASTL

-224 PRYGSLNRLTLFNN
+224 PRYGSLNRLSLLNN
-238 VNLEKYEDAIK
+238 VNLEKYEEAIK
-249 YGDRL
+249 FGDRL
-254 FNASDDV
+254 FNSSDDV
-261 KYSALDY
+261 KYTALDY

-281 DEAIA
+281 DEAIKA
-286 MFEKVANNR
+286 FEKVVNTR
-295 TFEMTQRVSVYKNL
+295 TFDMEQRISVFKNL

-329 VKGQPQMTANIKNG
+329 VKGNQTKMTANIKNG
-343 LAQLYRTMAV
+343 LAQLYRTMAI
-353 DENTTPEQKQELV
+353 DENSTPEQKQEAI
-366 AKADKVFEEI
+366 AKADKVFSEI
-376 AKEFPTFEQ
+376 AEEFPAFKQ

-391 AKLPFILDPEDKA
+391 AKLAFILDPEDKA

-412 KLIEIINGLDSKDAS
+412 QLIEIINGLESKDAS
-427 DLSQLKQ
+427 DVAQLKQ

-456 ATKLLEIDPENPM
+456 AAKLLEIDPENAM
-469 AKQVSE
+469 AKQVAE

>member
-12 MMTVIGAPVMAQNAT
+12 MMTVISVPTMAQDAT
-27 SAVEQATQII
+27 SAIEQATKII
-37 KSQAADKD
+37 KSGAEDK
-45 RDKQVTAVFKTVK
+45 DKQVTAVFKTVK
-58 KDAKAV
+58 KDAKAI

-70 YLDAKDF
+70 YLDAKEY

-120 AITLDPQDP
+120 ATTLDPQDP

-139 AKADPEGSIEK
+139 AKADPDGSIAK
-150 LEKLRTIDPS
+150 LEQLRSIDPS

-170 MSKTNNTD
+170 QSKAGRAD
-178 WAIEYYSKASL
+178 AAIEYYSKVDL
-189 NQMENYQ
+189 DKMEDYQ
-196 LAEYSMLL
+196 LADYASTL

-224 PRYGSLNRLTLFNN
+224 PRYGSLNRLSLLNN
-238 VNLEKYEDAIK
+238 VNLEKYEEAIK
-249 YGDRL
+249 FGDRL
-254 FNASDDV
+254 FNSSDDV
-261 KYSALDY
+261 KYTALDY

-281 DEAIA
+281 DEAIKA
-286 MFEKVANNR
+286 FEKVVNTR
-295 TFEMTQRVSVYKNL
+295 TFDMEQRISVFKNL

-329 VKGQPQMTANIKNG
+329 VKGNQTKMTANIKNG

-353 DENTTPEQKQELV
+353 DENSTPEQKQEAI
-366 AKADKVFEEI
+366 AKADKVFSEI
-376 AKEFPTFEQ
+376 AEEFPAFKQ

-391 AKLPFILDPEDKA
+391 AKLAFILDPEDKA
-404 GAAKPHYD
+404 GVAKPHYD
-412 KLIEIINGLDSKDAS
+412 QLIEIINGLESKDAS
-427 DLSQLKQ
+427 DVAQLKQ

-456 ATKLLEIDPENPM
+456 AAKLLEIDPENAM

>member
-1 MKTAKYIIIGA
+1 MFYLFLKMHATN
-12 MMTVIGAPVMAQNAT
+12 VIGIESNQDAT

-112 AASSWFEN
+112 AASGWFEN

-178 WAIEYYSKASL
+178 RAIEYYSKASL

-309 SDVYKSMGD
+309 SDVYKSMSD

-427 DLSQLKQ
+427 DTKQLKE

-456 ATKLLEIDPENPM
+456 AAKLLEIDPENPM

>member
-1 MKTAKYIIIGA
+1 
-12 MMTVIGAPVMAQNAT
+12 MTVISVPTMAQDAT
-27 SAVEQATQII
+27 SAIEQATKII
-37 KSQAADKD
+37 KSGAEDK
-45 RDKQVTAVFKTVK
+45 DKQVTAVFKTVK
-58 KDAKAV
+58 KDAKAI

-70 YLDAKDF
+70 YLDAKEY

-120 AITLDPQDP
+120 ATTLDPQDP

-139 AKADPEGSIEK
+139 AKADPDGSIAK
-150 LEKLRTIDPS
+150 LEQLRSIDPS

-170 MSKTNNTD
+170 QSKAGRAD
-178 WAIEYYSKASL
+178 AAIEYYSKVDL
-189 NQMENYQ
+189 DKMEDYQ
-196 LAEYSMLL
+196 LADYASTL

-224 PRYGSLNRLTLFNN
+224 PRYGSLNRLSLLNN
-238 VNLEKYEDAIK
+238 VNLEKYEEAIK
-249 YGDRL
+249 FGERL
-254 FNASDDV
+254 FNSSDDV
-261 KYSALDY
+261 KYTALDY

-281 DEAIA
+281 DEAIKA
-286 MFEKVANNR
+286 FEKVVNTR
-295 TFEMTQRVSVYKNL
+295 TFDMEQRISVFKNL

-329 VKGQPQMTANIKNG
+329 VKGNQTKMTANIKNG
-343 LAQLYRTMAV
+343 LAQLYRTMAI
-353 DENTTPEQKQELV
+353 DENSTPEQKQEAI
-366 AKADKVFEEI
+366 AKADKVFSEI
-376 AKEFPTFEQ
+376 AEEFPAFKQ
-385 SVTAQR
+385 AVTAQR
-391 AKLPFILDPEDKA
+391 AKLAFILDPEDKA

-412 KLIEIINGLDSKDAS
+412 QLIEIINGLESKDAS
-427 DLSQLKQ
+427 DVAQLKQ

-456 ATKLLEIDPENPM
+456 AAKLLEIDPENAM

>member
-12 MMTVIGAPVMAQNAT
+12 MMTVISAPVMAQDAT

-37 KSQAADKD
+37 KSQAADK
-45 RDKQVTAVFKTVK
+45 DKQVTAVFKTVK

-70 YLDAKDF
+70 YLDAKDY

-139 AKADPEGSIEK
+139 AKADPDGSIEK

-170 MSKTNNTD
+170 MSKTNNSD
-178 WAIEYYSKASL
+178 KAIEYYSKASL
-189 NQMENYQ
+189 DKMENYQ

-318 YPKALEYYEKY
+318 YPKALEFYEKY

-343 LAQLYRTMAV
+343 LAQLYRTMAI
-353 DENTTPEQKQELV
+353 DENTAPEQKQELV

-427 DLSQLKQ
+427 DL
-434 ALSYNIVYFVKVNE
+434 
-448 DIAKAKEY
+448 
-456 ATKLLEIDPENPM
+456 
-469 AKQVSE
+469 
-475 LQ
+475 